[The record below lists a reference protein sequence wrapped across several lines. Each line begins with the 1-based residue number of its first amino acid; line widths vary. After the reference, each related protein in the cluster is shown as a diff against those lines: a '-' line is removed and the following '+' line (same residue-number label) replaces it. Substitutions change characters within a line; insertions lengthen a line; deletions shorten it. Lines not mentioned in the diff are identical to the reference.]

1 MNENRPDTNLEVV
14 KQGIKDLKR
23 KNIQSPDLNAMHY
36 WIIDKRMSAK
46 FFFDDEEKYIAAYL
60 RLSKELV
67 EQYLKPSHPELL
79 CENSQTLP
87 PESSEQQAD

>member
-1 MNENRPDTNLEVV
+1 MNENRPNTNLEVV

-23 KNIQSPDLNAMHY
+23 KKIESPDINAMPY
-36 WIIDKRMSAK
+36 SIIDKKMNAK
-46 FFFDDEEKYIAAYL
+46 FFFTDEEKYIATYL
-60 RLSKELV
+60 RLSSEKGAD
-67 EQYLKPSHPELL
+67 LKPSHPELL